1 MNTHHCLIC
10 LGSNEGYTLRLAHA
24 RKALY
29 HLFPDIR
36 FSEELET
43 EAIGNLFLSP
53 FSNQLAQFT
62 TFLSAEDTRCILK
75 QIEKDNGRTP
85 EDKAMGIVK
94 LDIDLLVYD
103 AIVLKPEDMERDF
116 VQQLLEE
123 F

>member
-10 LGSNEGYTLRLAHA
+10 LGSNEGYTQRFAHA
-24 RKALY
+24 REALCI
-29 HLFPDIR
+29 HFPDIR
-36 FSEELET
+36 FSKEMET
-43 EAIGNLFLSP
+43 EAIGDLFLSP
-53 FSNQLAQFT
+53 FCNQLAQFT
-62 TFLSAEDTRCILK
+62 TSLSAEDTRCILK

-94 LDIDLLVYD
+94 LDIDLLMYD